1 MRKIKC
7 EILVIKNLTHAF
19 KIAKERSILI
29 LFIRIVAIKT
39 DNKVLRLAMNLLFHT
54 TEFLI
59 NIS

>member
-1 MRKIKC
+1 MMKIKC
-7 EILVIKNLTHAF
+7 GILVIKNLTHAF

-39 DNKVLRLAMNLLFHT
+39 DNKVLRLAMNLLFPT